1 MGVDLH
7 MHIIDSKGNFL
18 AKDLFEGVRDYDWF
32 DALEGSEAVDSF
44 KRLPSS
50 SGIPEELKDKIFCS
64 KEKAN
69 SYYGF
74 KYITIKDFWRWFWA
88 KRPDYNAYW
97 TTKREAWLYQTKK
110 IVPSLQWY
118 FLGEALAES
127 DSSIEDMVFIDVVDE
142 EDNYKK
148 LIKMIEE
155 DSKISRGLETKVYL
169 VYYFDR

>member
-7 MHIIDSKGNFL
+7 MHIIDNKGNFL

-32 DALEGSEAVDSF
+32 DALEGTLAVDPF

-50 SGIPEELKDKIFCS
+50 RGIPEELKDKIFS
-64 KEKAN
+64 SPEKAN

-74 KYITIKDFWRWFWA
+74 RYITIKDFLRWFWG

-97 TTKREAWLYQTKK
+97 TTQREAWLYQTKK

-118 FLGEALAES
+118 SLGEALAENGGIKT
-127 DSSIEDMVFIDVVDE
+127 DIVFIDVVDE

-155 DSKISRGLETKVYL
+155 DLKISEDLEKVYL